1 MNSANDCIL
10 DKAVG
15 KMLVLPTG
23 EEAEVRSVRVGRDYR
38 SIEIDILKSGKLKSI
53 RMGITGFLKTA
64 ILKDKMKK
72 NVLLIT
78 CLSICLSIGLG
89 GCKSRVSSKTD
100 YTFTLKDSLVW
111 EREMADSLVKVPYS
125 IVNMVVNPS
134 KMEDGEKKETNKGQA
149 NLSIEKKGDTIFIEA
164 SCDSLELTVKSLRER
179 LSKISQENGTLKEQ
193 VKATPNKMLYLLGG
207 IAIGAFTILI
217 ALIVLLKTTKNI

>member
-1 MNSANDCIL
+1 
-10 DKAVG
+10 
-15 KMLVLPTG
+15 
-23 EEAEVRSVRVGRDYR
+23 
-38 SIEIDILKSGKLKSI
+38 
-53 RMGITGFLKTA
+53 
-64 ILKDKMKK
+64 MKK

-89 GCKSRVSSKTD
+89 GCKSRVSTKMD

-111 EREMADSLVKVPYS
+111 EREMTDSLVKVPYS

-134 KMEDGEKKETNKGQA
+134 KMEDGEKKETSKGQA

-164 SCDSLELTVKSLRER
+164 SCDSLELVVKSLRER
-179 LSKISQENGTLKEQ
+179 LTKVSHENGTLKEQ
-193 VKATPNKMLYLLGG
+193 VKAVPNKTLYLLGG

>member
-1 MNSANDCIL
+1 MNAANDCIL
-10 DKAVG
+10 DKVVG

-23 EEAEVRSVRVGRDYR
+23 EEAEVRSVNVGRDYR
-38 SIEIDILKSGKLKSI
+38 SIEMGILKNGKQKTI
-53 RMGITGFLKTA
+53 RMGITGFKNSNF
-64 ILKDKMKK
+64 KGQMKK

-89 GCKSRVSSKTD
+89 GCKSRVSTKMD

-111 EREMADSLVKVPYS
+111 EREMTDSLVKVPYS

-179 LSKISQENGTLKEQ
+179 LSKVSEENENLKEE
-193 VKATPNKMLYLLGG
+193 VKAAPNRLLSFMGG
-207 IAIGAFTILI
+207 IGMGAFTVLI
-217 ALIVLLKTTKNI
+217 ALFILLKITKRI

>member
-1 MNSANDCIL
+1 MKRNVIL
-10 DKAVG
+10 
-15 KMLVLPTG
+15 
-23 EEAEVRSVRVGRDYR
+23 
-38 SIEIDILKSGKLKSI
+38 
-53 RMGITGFLKTA
+53 A
-64 ILKDKMKK
+64 I
-72 NVLLIT
+72 
-78 CLSICLSIGLG
+78 CLSVCLSIGLG

-111 EREMADSLVKVPYS
+111 EREMTDSLVKVPYS

-179 LSKISQENGTLKEQ
+179 LSKVSEENENLKEE
-193 VKATPNKMLYLLGG
+193 VKAAPNRLLSFMGG
-207 IAIGAFTILI
+207 IGMGAFTVLI
-217 ALIVLLKTTKNI
+217 ALFILLKVPKRI